1 MRTGIGGIYAAEL
14 KPLNTAL
21 ETDLILRKGFW
32 SGRGSVLTEGAS
44 LGQSISL
51 DVAVV
56 DELDGLTITGEITD
70 SYTLP
75 LSMRI
80 APNEVG
86 TYVID
91 ARLGKVALDGIAK
104 LESEPNHALLW
115 HESGIYSASVS
126 LFSIG
131 GGLGCRGFFRDAKG
145 TLTWEMQLQ
154 SKQQAVGGANVVS
167 LARRRR

>member
-1 MRTGIGGIYAAEL
+1 V
-14 KPLNTAL
+14 LN
-21 ETDLILRKGFW
+21 
-32 SGRGSVLTEGAS
+32 EGAS

-51 DVAVV
+51 DAEVV
-56 DELDGLTITGEITD
+56 NELDGLTITGEITD

-75 LSMRI
+75 ISLRI

-131 GGLGCRGFFRDAKG
+131 GGLGCRGFFRDEKG
-145 TLTWEMQLQ
+145 TITWEMQLQ
-154 SKQQAVGGANVVS
+154 TKQQAVGGANVVS

>member
-1 MRTGIGGIYAAEL
+1 M
-14 KPLNTAL
+14 
-21 ETDLILRKGFW
+21 
-32 SGRGSVLTEGAS
+32 LTEGAS
-44 LGQSISL
+44 LGQSVTL
-51 DVAVV
+51 DGEVV
-56 DELDGLTITGEITD
+56 DELDGLTITGEISD
-70 SYTLP
+70 SYNLP
-75 LSMRI
+75 VSVRV

-91 ARLGKVALDGIAK
+91 ARICKVALDGIGKVALDGIAK

-115 HESGIYSASVS
+115 HESGIYSASIS

-145 TLTWEMQLQ
+145 ALTWEMQIQ
-154 SKQQAVGGANVVS
+154 PKQQAVGGANVVS

>member
-1 MRTGIGGIYAAEL
+1 MQ
-14 KPLNTAL
+14 
-21 ETDLILRKGFW
+21 LILRKGLW

-44 LGQSISL
+44 LGQSITL
-51 DVAVV
+51 DGEVV
-56 DELDGLTITGEITD
+56 DELDGLTITGEISG
-70 SYTLP
+70 SYSVP
-75 LSMRI
+75 ISVRV

-86 TYVID
+86 TYIID

-115 HESGIYSASVS
+115 HEAGIYSASVA

-145 TLTWEMQLQ
+145 ALTWEMQLQ
-154 SKQQAVGGANVVS
+154 PKQQAVGGANVVS

>member
-1 MRTGIGGIYAAEL
+1 M
-14 KPLNTAL
+14 
-21 ETDLILRKGFW
+21 
-32 SGRGSVLTEGAS
+32 LTEGAS

-51 DVAVV
+51 DAEIV
-56 DELDGLTITGEITD
+56 DELDGLTITGEISD
-70 SYTLP
+70 SYGAP
-75 LSMRI
+75 ISVRV

-131 GGLGCRGFFRDAKG
+131 GGLAVAVSFA
-145 TLTWEMQLQ
+145 TLKARSPGRCNCNQNSRRSEAPMWCHWRV
-154 SKQQAVGGANVVS
+154 AVV
-167 LARRRR
+167 RR

>member
-1 MRTGIGGIYAAEL
+1 
-14 KPLNTAL
+14 
-21 ETDLILRKGFW
+21 
-32 SGRGSVLTEGAS
+32 VLTEGAS

-51 DVAVV
+51 DAEVV
-56 DELDGLTITGEITD
+56 NELDGLTITGEITD

-75 LSMRI
+75 ISLRI

-131 GGLGCRGFFRDAKG
+131 GGLGCRGFFRDEKG
-145 TLTWEMQLQ
+145 TITWEMQLQ
-154 SKQQAVGGANVVS
+154 TKQQAVGGANVVS

>member
-1 MRTGIGGIYAAEL
+1 M
-14 KPLNTAL
+14 
-21 ETDLILRKGFW
+21 ILRKGLW

-51 DVAVV
+51 DAEVV
-56 DELDGLTITGEITD
+56 NELDGLTITGEITD

-75 LSMRI
+75 ISLRI

-131 GGLGCRGFFRDAKG
+131 GGLGCRGFFRDEKG
-145 TLTWEMQLQ
+145 TITWEMQLQ
-154 SKQQAVGGANVVS
+154 TKQQAVGGANVVS

>member
-1 MRTGIGGIYAAEL
+1 
-14 KPLNTAL
+14 
-21 ETDLILRKGFW
+21 LILRKGLW

-51 DVAVV
+51 DAEVV
-56 DELDGLTITGEITD
+56 NELDGLTITGEITD

-75 LSMRI
+75 ISLRI

-115 HESGIYSASVS
+115 HEGGIYSASVS

-131 GGLGCRGFFRDAKG
+131 GGLGCRGFFRDEKG
-145 TLTWEMQLQ
+145 TITWEMQLQ
-154 SKQQAVGGANVVS
+154 TKQQAVGGANVVS

>member
-21 ETDLILRKGFW
+21 ETDLILRKGLW

-104 LESEPNHALLW
+104 LESEPCLLYT
-115 HESGIYSASVS
+115 SPSP
-126 LFSIG
+126 
-131 GGLGCRGFFRDAKG
+131 RDP
-145 TLTWEMQLQ
+145 T
-154 SKQQAVGGANVVS
+154 
-167 LARRRR
+167 

>member
-1 MRTGIGGIYAAEL
+1 
-14 KPLNTAL
+14 
-21 ETDLILRKGFW
+21 
-32 SGRGSVLTEGAS
+32 VLTEGAS

>member
-1 MRTGIGGIYAAEL
+1 M
-14 KPLNTAL
+14 
-21 ETDLILRKGFW
+21 ILRKGLW

-51 DVAVV
+51 DAEVV
-56 DELDGLTITGEITD
+56 NELDGLTITGEITD

-75 LSMRI
+75 ISLRI

-131 GGLGCRGFFRDAKG
+131 GGLGCRGFFRDEKG
-145 TLTWEMQLQ
+145 TITWEMQLQ
-154 SKQQAVGGANVVS
+154 TKQQAVGGANVVA

>member
-1 MRTGIGGIYAAEL
+1 MRTGNGGICVAKL

-21 ETDLILRKGFW
+21 EIDLILRKGLW

-75 LSMRI
+75 LSLRI

-131 GGLGCRGFFRDAKG
+131 GGLGCRGFFRDEKG
-145 TLTWEMQLQ
+145 ILTWEMQLQ

>member
-1 MRTGIGGIYAAEL
+1 MRTGNGGIYAAKL

-21 ETDLILRKGFW
+21 EIDLILRKGLW

-145 TLTWEMQLQ
+145 TLTWDMQLQ

>member
-1 MRTGIGGIYAAEL
+1 M
-14 KPLNTAL
+14 N
-21 ETDLILRKGFW
+21 
-32 SGRGSVLTEGAS
+32 
-44 LGQSISL
+44 
-51 DVAVV
+51 
-56 DELDGLTITGEITD
+56 ELDWLTITGEITD

-75 LSMRI
+75 ISLRI

-131 GGLGCRGFFRDAKG
+131 GGLGCRGFFRDEKG
-145 TLTWEMQLQ
+145 TITWEMQLQ
-154 SKQQAVGGANVVS
+154 TKQQAVGGANVVS

>member
-1 MRTGIGGIYAAEL
+1 M
-14 KPLNTAL
+14 
-21 ETDLILRKGFW
+21 ILRKGLW

-51 DVAVV
+51 DAEIV
-56 DELDGLTITGEITD
+56 DELDGLTITGEISD
-70 SYTLP
+70 SYGAP
-75 LSMRI
+75 ISVRV

-145 TLTWEMQLQ
+145 ALTWEMRLRL
-154 SKQQAVGGANVVS
+154 KQQAVGGANVVS
-167 LARRRR
+167 LAHRRR

>member
-1 MRTGIGGIYAAEL
+1 
-14 KPLNTAL
+14 
-21 ETDLILRKGFW
+21 
-32 SGRGSVLTEGAS
+32 VLTEGAS

-51 DVAVV
+51 DAEVV
-56 DELDGLTITGEITD
+56 NELDGLTITGEITD

-75 LSMRI
+75 ISLRI

-131 GGLGCRGFFRDAKG
+131 GGLGCRGFFRDEKG
-145 TLTWEMQLQ
+145 TITWEMQLQ
-154 SKQQAVGGANVVS
+154 TKQQAVGGANVVA

>member
-1 MRTGIGGIYAAEL
+1 MH
-14 KPLNTAL
+14 
-21 ETDLILRKGFW
+21 LILRKGLW

-44 LGQSISL
+44 LGQSITL
-51 DVAVV
+51 DGEVV
-56 DELDGLTITGEITD
+56 DELDGLTITGEISD
-70 SYTLP
+70 SYNLP
-75 LSMRI
+75 VSVRV

-91 ARLGKVALDGIAK
+91 ARIGKVALDGIAK

-145 TLTWEMQLQ
+145 VLTWEMQIQ
-154 SKQQAVGGANVVS
+154 PKQQAVGGANVVS

>member
-1 MRTGIGGIYAAEL
+1 M
-14 KPLNTAL
+14 
-21 ETDLILRKGFW
+21 
-32 SGRGSVLTEGAS
+32 LTEGAS
-44 LGQSISL
+44 LGQSITL
-51 DVAVV
+51 DSEVV
-56 DELDGLTITGEITD
+56 DELDGLTITGAISG
-70 SYTLP
+70 SYSVP
-75 LSMRI
+75 ISVRV

-86 TYVID
+86 TYIID

-115 HESGIYSASVS
+115 HEAGIYSASVS

-145 TLTWEMQLQ
+145 ALTWEMQLQ
-154 SKQQAVGGANVVS
+154 PKQQAVGGANVVS

>member
-1 MRTGIGGIYAAEL
+1 M
-14 KPLNTAL
+14 
-21 ETDLILRKGFW
+21 ILRKGLW

-51 DVAVV
+51 DAEIV
-56 DELDGLTITGEITD
+56 DELDGLTITGEISD
-70 SYTLP
+70 SYNVP
-75 LSMRI
+75 LSVRV

-126 LFSIG
+126 FFSIG
-131 GGLGCRGFFRDAKG
+131 GWIGLSR
-145 TLTWEMQLQ
+145 LL
-154 SKQQAVGGANVVS
+154 S
-167 LARRRR
+167 

>member
-1 MRTGIGGIYAAEL
+1 
-14 KPLNTAL
+14 
-21 ETDLILRKGFW
+21 
-32 SGRGSVLTEGAS
+32 VLTEGAS

-51 DVAVV
+51 DAEVV
-56 DELDGLTITGEITD
+56 NELDGLTITGEITD

-75 LSMRI
+75 ISLRI

-115 HESGIYSASVS
+115 HESGIYSASLS

-131 GGLGCRGFFRDAKG
+131 GGLGCRGFFRDEKG
-145 TLTWEMQLQ
+145 TITWEMQLQ
-154 SKQQAVGGANVVS
+154 TKQQAVGGANVVS

>member
-1 MRTGIGGIYAAEL
+1 MH
-14 KPLNTAL
+14 
-21 ETDLILRKGFW
+21 LILRKGLW

-44 LGQSISL
+44 LGQSITL
-51 DVAVV
+51 DGEVV
-56 DELDGLTITGEITD
+56 DELDGLTITGEISD
-70 SYTLP
+70 SYNLP
-75 LSMRI
+75 VSVRV

-86 TYVID
+86 TCVID
-91 ARLGKVALDGIAK
+91 ARVGKVALDGIAK

-126 LFSIG
+126 LLSIV

-145 TLTWEMQLQ
+145 ALTWEMQIQ
-154 SKQQAVGGANVVS
+154 PKQQAVGGANVVS

>member
-1 MRTGIGGIYAAEL
+1 
-14 KPLNTAL
+14 
-21 ETDLILRKGFW
+21 LILRKGLW

-51 DVAVV
+51 DAEVV
-56 DELDGLTITGEITD
+56 NELDGLTITGEITD

-75 LSMRI
+75 ISLRI

-131 GGLGCRGFFRDAKG
+131 GGLGCRGFFRDEKG
-145 TLTWEMQLQ
+145 TITWEMQLQ
-154 SKQQAVGGANVVS
+154 TKQQAVGGANVVS

>member
-1 MRTGIGGIYAAEL
+1 M
-14 KPLNTAL
+14 
-21 ETDLILRKGFW
+21 DLILRKGLW

-44 LGQSISL
+44 LGQSVTL
-51 DVAVV
+51 DGEVV
-56 DELDGLTITGEITD
+56 DELDGLTITGEISD
-70 SYTLP
+70 SYNLP
-75 LSMRI
+75 VSVRV

-91 ARLGKVALDGIAK
+91 ARIGKVALDGIAK

-145 TLTWEMQLQ
+145 ALTWEMQIQ
-154 SKQQAVGGANVVS
+154 PKQQAVRGANVVS

>member
-1 MRTGIGGIYAAEL
+1 M
-14 KPLNTAL
+14 
-21 ETDLILRKGFW
+21 ILRKGLW

-51 DVAVV
+51 DAEIV
-56 DELDGLTITGEITD
+56 DELDGLTITGEISD
-70 SYTLP
+70 SYNVP
-75 LSMRI
+75 LSVRV

-115 HESGIYSASVS
+115 HESGVYSASVS
-126 LFSIG
+126 FFSVS
-131 GGLGCRGFFRDAKG
+131 GGLGCRGFFRDEKG

-154 SKQQAVGGANVVS
+154 PKQQAVGGANVVS

>member
-1 MRTGIGGIYAAEL
+1 M
-14 KPLNTAL
+14 
-21 ETDLILRKGFW
+21 ILRKGLW

-51 DVAVV
+51 DAEVV
-56 DELDGLTITGEITD
+56 NELDGLTITGEITD

-75 LSMRI
+75 ISLRI

-115 HESGIYSASVS
+115 HEGGIYSASVS

-131 GGLGCRGFFRDAKG
+131 GGLGCRGFFRDEKG
-145 TLTWEMQLQ
+145 TITWEMQLQ
-154 SKQQAVGGANVVS
+154 TKQQAVGGANVVS

>member
-1 MRTGIGGIYAAEL
+1 M
-14 KPLNTAL
+14 
-21 ETDLILRKGFW
+21 ILRKGLW

-70 SYTLP
+70 SYALP
-75 LSMRI
+75 LSMRV

>member
-1 MRTGIGGIYAAEL
+1 M
-14 KPLNTAL
+14 
-21 ETDLILRKGFW
+21 ILRKGLW

-44 LGQSISL
+44 LGQGISL
-51 DVAVV
+51 DAEVV
-56 DELDGLTITGEITD
+56 NELDGLTITGEITD

-75 LSMRI
+75 ISLRI

-131 GGLGCRGFFRDAKG
+131 GGLGCRGFFRDEKG
-145 TLTWEMQLQ
+145 TITWEMQLQ
-154 SKQQAVGGANVVS
+154 TKQQAVGGANVVS

>member
-21 ETDLILRKGFW
+21 ETDLILRKGLW

-56 DELDGLTITGEITD
+56 DELDGLTIAGEITD

>member
-1 MRTGIGGIYAAEL
+1 M
-14 KPLNTAL
+14 
-21 ETDLILRKGFW
+21 
-32 SGRGSVLTEGAS
+32 LTEGAS
-44 LGQSISL
+44 LGQSVTL
-51 DVAVV
+51 DGEVV
-56 DELDGLTITGEITD
+56 DELDGLTITGEISD
-70 SYTLP
+70 SYNLP
-75 LSMRI
+75 VSVRV

-91 ARLGKVALDGIAK
+91 ARIGKVALDGIAK

-126 LFSIG
+126 LFSIS
-131 GGLGCRGFFRDAKG
+131 GGLGCLGFFRDEKG
-145 TLTWEMQLQ
+145 ILTWEMQLQ

>member
-1 MRTGIGGIYAAEL
+1 LDAE
-14 KPLNTAL
+14 
-21 ETDLILRKGFW
+21 
-32 SGRGSVLTEGAS
+32 
-44 LGQSISL
+44 
-51 DVAVV
+51 VV
-56 DELDGLTITGEITD
+56 NELDGLTITGEITD

-75 LSMRI
+75 ISLRI

-131 GGLGCRGFFRDAKG
+131 GGLGCRGFFRDEKG
-145 TLTWEMQLQ
+145 TITWEMQLQ
-154 SKQQAVGGANVVS
+154 TKQQAVGGANVVS

>member
-1 MRTGIGGIYAAEL
+1 MRKGIGGIYAAEL
-14 KPLNTAL
+14 KPLNPAL
-21 ETDLILRKGFW
+21 ETDLILRKGLW

>member
-1 MRTGIGGIYAAEL
+1 M
-14 KPLNTAL
+14 
-21 ETDLILRKGFW
+21 ILRKGLW